1 MAGEDKEYNIRHGT
15 ATVEVKSR
23 HRINVVKL
31 LKLMDVEVGQKVKV
45 TIEKVE

>member
-1 MAGEDKEYNIRHGT
+1 MMDDAGYNIQTGT
-15 ATVEVKSR
+15 ATVEVKSN
-23 HRINVVKL
+23 HRINIVKL